1 MPYPCS
7 QFCADVK
14 FDIRFD
20 NRFDI
25 KLVDSFHFNHTINFG
40 TKLGSY
46 GIINMEADPK
56 SDIKSVTKSDIRFD
70 IRLWNSFHVK
80 LYHKILIWYQ
90 NLWYD

>member
-25 KLVDSFHFNHTINFG
+25 KLGNSFNVNHTIDFG
-40 TKLGSY
+40 TKL
-46 GIINMEADPK
+46 
-56 SDIKSVTKSDIRFD
+56 
-70 IRLWNSFHVK
+70 
-80 LYHKILIWYQ
+80 
-90 NLWYD
+90 